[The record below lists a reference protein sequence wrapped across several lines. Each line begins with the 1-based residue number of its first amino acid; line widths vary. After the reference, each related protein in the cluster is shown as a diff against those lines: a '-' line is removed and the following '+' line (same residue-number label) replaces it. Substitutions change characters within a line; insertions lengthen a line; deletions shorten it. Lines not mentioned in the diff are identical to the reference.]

1 MTAHLE
7 LTDTVNSSGQ
17 VSASAVTVLQSTLPI
32 TLIVTT
38 LIIVTTV
45 VTTTLIIVICT
56 LSKEGVL
63 CVWATPTFPC
73 GIEWSRLVRY
83 F

>member
-32 TLIVTT
+32 TLIVTA
-38 LIIVTTV
+38 LIIVTVSSHEVRFHIPGVKFNNTF
-45 VTTTLIIVICT
+45 TSVIY
-56 LSKEGVL
+56 K
-63 CVWATPTFPC
+63 
-73 GIEWSRLVRY
+73 
-83 F
+83 

>member
-38 LIIVTTV
+38 LIIVTT
-45 VTTTLIIVICT
+45 TLIIVICT

>member
-7 LTDTVNSSGQ
+7 LADTVNSSGQ

-32 TLIVTT
+32 TLIVTA
-38 LIIVTTV
+38 LIIVTV
-45 VTTTLIIVICT
+45 SCRT

-63 CVWATPTFPC
+63 CIWATPTFSC
-73 GIEWSRLVRY
+73 E
-83 F
+83 